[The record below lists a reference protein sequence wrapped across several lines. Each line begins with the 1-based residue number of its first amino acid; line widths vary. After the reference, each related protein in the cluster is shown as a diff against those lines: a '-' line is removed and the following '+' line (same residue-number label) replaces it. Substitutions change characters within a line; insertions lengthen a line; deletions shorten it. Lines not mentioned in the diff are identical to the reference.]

1 MALLKRTGAS
11 PLTPQR
17 LAVLFASTFFLS
29 LIFLR
34 SSPSTLYDPKTSAL
48 YSPAD
53 QPPNGPPIRNSIV
66 VPAYHERD
74 NLAPLVRAVFAAV
87 QHPSETE
94 VVIVD
99 DNSRDG
105 TVEEVERLRREE
117 GFNVDVL
124 VRTMEKGLS
133 SAVLR
138 GFERARGEKMVVMD
152 ADLQVRRYS
161 LVSPLYAPLTSS
173 PLVQHPPAAVQPLLD
188 SLTPVTPL
196 ALGTRYGEGVSM
208 SEGWPLHRRIISWGA
223 RVLARPLTS
232 ASDPMTGFFAI
243 TKEQVRCEESVAA
256 FLRFCH

>member
-17 LAVLFASTFFLS
+17 LAALFASTFLVS

-124 VRTMEKGLS
+124 VRTGEKGLS

-152 ADLQVRRYS
+152 ADLQVRRNF
-161 LVSPLYAPLTSS
+161 
-173 PLVQHPPAAVQPLLD
+173 
-188 SLTPVTPL
+188 
-196 ALGTRYGEGVSM
+196 
-208 SEGWPLHRRIISWGA
+208 A
-223 RVLARPLTS
+223 RSV
-232 ASDPMTGFFAI
+232 
-243 TKEQVRCEESVAA
+243 KVRLS
-256 FLRFCH
+256 